1 MEEKKILSKGKQ
13 IAAGIFIGALIYGL
27 CFVALTAFP
36 NVSGII
42 LMLLIPIAVIFA
54 IVKLI
59 RGVTYK
65 VMGVTLLI
73 VTAPALIF
81 AIASGTCFSIFAI
94 QGGF

>member
-13 IAAGIFIGALIYGL
+13 ITAGILLGASIYLL
-27 CFVALTAFP
+27 CFFTISSLT
-36 NVSGII
+36 SILGII
-42 LMLLIPIAVIFA
+42 SMLLIPIAVIFA

-65 VMGVTLLI
+65 VMGITLLI
-73 VTAPALIF
+73 TTAPALVF
-81 AIASGTCFSIFAI
+81 ALAAGACFSIFAA